1 MFHLRHLLPFAV
13 LAAVLGIA
21 APGHAQ
27 TIIDEWASVKA
38 PPAPELTAVTVD
50 PKTTALLELD
60 FITQTCNNE
69 HRPRCVASLP
79 KAKKFLDAARAHGM
93 FVVYSIIPGPATIAD
108 TLPDVAPKGNEPVVK
123 SGVDKFLNTD
133 LDKILKDHGI
143 TTVIVNGTSAQGAIM
158 YTGSEAVL
166 RGYKVIVPVDGVS
179 GESPYIEQY
188 VAYNF
193 LHAPVIAGNVTLT
206 SYGMIKF

>member
-1 MFHLRHLLPFAV
+1 MLRVRHLLP
-13 LAAVLGIA
+13 LAALAALLGA
-21 APGHAQ
+21 ASPGHAQ
-27 TIIDEWASVKA
+27 TIIDEWPSIKA
-38 PPAPELTAVTVD
+38 PPAPELTAVTID

-60 FITQTCNNE
+60 FIKQTCNND

-79 KAKKFLDAARAHGM
+79 KAKKFLDAARAHGV

-108 TLPDVAPKGNEPVVK
+108 TLPEVAPKGNEPVVK

-143 TTVIVNGTSAQGAIM
+143 TTVIINGTSAQGAIM

-166 RGYKVIVPVDGVS
+166 RGYKVIVPVDGMS
-179 GESPYIEQY
+179 AENSYIEQY

-193 LHAPVIAGNVTLT
+193 LHAPIIAGNVTLT

>member
-1 MFHLRHLLPFAV
+1 MFRVRHMLPFAV
-13 LAAVLGIA
+13 LAALLGA
-21 APGHAQ
+21 ASPGHAQ
-27 TIIDEWASVKA
+27 TIVDEWPSVKA

-60 FITQTCNNE
+60 FVKQTCNNDR
-69 HRPRCVASLP
+69 RPRCVASLP
-79 KAKKFLDAARAHGM
+79 KAKKFLDEARAHGM
-93 FVVYSIIPGPATIAD
+93 FVVYSIIPGLATAAD
-108 TLPDVAPKGNEPVVK
+108 ILPEVAPKVNEPVIM
-123 SGVDKFLNTD
+123 GELDKFEGSD

-158 YTGSEAVL
+158 YTGSSAAL
-166 RGYKVIVPVDGVS
+166 HGYKVIAPVDGVS
-179 GESPYIEQY
+179 AENAYTEQY

-193 LHAPVIAGNVTLT
+193 LHAPVIAGKVTLT